1 MRGQYKTLIT
11 PLVLSYFGTVI
22 ISSVVPQA
30 RILGF
35 VAFLTLSLSRLE
47 LAYVLWIAA
56 LTGLYIDAN
65 SPSTQMGFVA
75 LNYVLTSLI
84 VFRYRRHFNED
95 NFYIFTLYS
104 TLFSFVSTILH
115 FILHALI
122 DLHVKLHLFTV
133 ITDLILMPIFD
144 GVYALVFV
152 LAPIALFRYLS
163 ASKRLSRYRK
173 VLRKLSKRI
182 NTDFK
187 RVWQHKWI
195 RKKLKMLR

>member
-11 PLVLSYFGTVI
+11 PLVLSYFGMVMV
-22 ISSVVPQA
+22 SSFVPQA

-35 VAFLTLSLSRLE
+35 VPFLTLALARLE
-47 LAYVLWIAA
+47 LGYVLWMAAIA
-56 LTGLYIDAN
+56 GLYIDAN
-65 SPSTQMGFVA
+65 SPSTPMGFSA
-75 LNYVLTSLI
+75 LNYALTSLI
-84 VFRYRRHFNED
+84 VFRYRRRFSED
-95 NFYIFTLYS
+95 KFYIFTLYS

-115 FILHALI
+115 FVLHALI
-122 DLHVKLHLFTV
+122 DLHVKLHVFTV

-152 LAPIALFRYLS
+152 LAPIALFKYLS

-173 VLRKLSKRI
+173 VWRGISRRI

-195 RKKLKMLR
+195 RKKLKTLR